1 MQPHTPDTARPRRS
15 GARIAAI
22 VAGGLAALAAVAM
35 LAAGA
40 ALLWGDAQKD
50 DRGYLATDS
59 EQFSTSTHALV
70 SEDLDVDLDGAG
82 WIMDRDDYGNV
93 RLEVTSRTDEP
104 VFVGIAPTR
113 DVSAYLRQTSHT
125 LVTDVSYSPFE
136 ATYADLAERDGRTR
150 PAPPAGERFWTASS
164 HGTGPQTVTWDVDD
178 GNWSIVVMNADGSRG
193 VDAGISA
200 GAKVP
205 FLTALAWST
214 LGGGLLLLTIAAILV
229 FLGVRRPGSR
239 PAAPAPAATP
249 AAA

>member
-1 MQPHTPDTARPRRS
+1 MTPTTPHAHKPRRS

-22 VAGGLAALAAVAM
+22 VTGGVAAVGAILV

-50 DRGYLATDS
+50 DRGYLATGS
-59 EQFSTSTHALV
+59 EQFATSTHALV

-93 RLEVTSRTDEP
+93 RLEVSSRTDEP
-104 VFVGIAPTR
+104 IFVGIAPTR
-113 DVSAYLRQTSHT
+113 DVSAYLGQTSHAS
-125 LVTDVSYSPFE
+125 VTDVSYSPFR
-136 ATYADLAERDGRTR
+136 ASYSDQAGERK
-150 PAPPAGERFWTASS
+150 PAPPADQRFWTASA

-193 VDAGISA
+193 VDAGVSA

-205 FLTALAWST
+205 FLTALAWITVSAG
-214 LGGGLLLLTIAAILV
+214 LVLLLIAAVLV
-229 FLGVRRPGSR
+229 FLGLRTPGSR
-239 PAAPAPAATP
+239 PPAPAAHTATP